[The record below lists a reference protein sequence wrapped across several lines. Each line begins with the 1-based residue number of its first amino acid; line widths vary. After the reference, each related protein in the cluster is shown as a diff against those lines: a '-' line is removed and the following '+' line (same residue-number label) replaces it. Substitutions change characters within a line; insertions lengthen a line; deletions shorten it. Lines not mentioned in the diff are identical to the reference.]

1 MIMTCFMAPEAGRDY
16 TDSDDWMDAESY
28 KENKN
33 NENKIDNNN
42 NGGYGETSQPE
53 TYKGKETPS
62 DNGETSQP
70 DSYKGKDNP
79 DDVDEQKMKV
89 EETLLDA
96 GQSDNNNNGDNGG
109 YGETSQQDSYT
120 GKEPKETP
128 LDAGQSDNNNGGYGE
143 TSQPDAG
150 QSDNNNNADNG
161 YGETSQPKKYEGE
174 EKVEQEQ
181 NHVENGTCDEEPEVK
196 VEETVIGAGQSEKG
210 KNNGRCR

>member
-16 TDSDDWMDAESY
+16 TDSDDWMDVGSY
-28 KENKN
+28 KENN
-33 NENKIDNNN
+33 NNDNKIDNNNN

-96 GQSDNNNNGDNGG
+96 GQSDNNNADNGDG
-109 YGETSQQDSYT
+109 YGETNQ
-120 GKEPKETP
+120 P
-128 LDAGQSDNNNGGYGE
+128 DAGQSDNNNNNNNNGDNNNNNNNNGGYGE
-143 TSQPDAG
+143 TSQPKRYD
-150 QSDNNNNADNG
+150 S
-161 YGETSQPKKYEGE
+161 GEKPE
-174 EKVEQEQ
+174 EAQ

-196 VEETVIGAGQSEKG
+196 VEETVIGAGQSEKE
-210 KNNGRCR
+210 KNNGHCR

>member
-1 MIMTCFMAPEAGRDY
+1 MIMECFMAPEAGTDY
-16 TDSDDWMDAESY
+16 TDGDWMDADSY
-28 KENKN
+28 KEKN
-33 NENKIDNNN
+33 DNKIDNNN

-96 GQSDNNNNGDNGG
+96 GQSDNNNADNGDG
-109 YGETSQQDSYT
+109 YGETNQ
-120 GKEPKETP
+120 P
-128 LDAGQSDNNNGGYGE
+128 DAGQSDNNNNNNGGYGE
-143 TSQPDAG
+143 TSQP
-150 QSDNNNNADNG
+150 
-161 YGETSQPKKYEGE
+161 KRYEGG
-174 EKVEQEQ
+174 EKPEQEQ

-196 VEETVIGAGQSEKG
+196 VEDTVIGAGQSEKE
-210 KNNGRCR
+210 KNNGHCR

>member
-1 MIMTCFMAPEAGRDY
+1 MIMKCFMAPEAGTDY
-16 TDSDDWMDAESY
+16 TDGDWMDADSY
-28 KENKN
+28 KEKN
-33 NENKIDNNN
+33 DNKIDNNN

-96 GQSDNNNNGDNGG
+96 GQSDNNNGD
-109 YGETSQQDSYT
+109 
-120 GKEPKETP
+120 
-128 LDAGQSDNNNGGYGE
+128 GYGE

-150 QSDNNNNADNG
+150 QSDNNNNNDDGG
-161 YGETSQPKKYEGE
+161 YGETSQPDSYKGKETPGDNGETSGPKRYEGE

-196 VEETVIGAGQSEKG
+196 VEETVIGAGQSEKE
-210 KNNGRCR
+210 KNNGHCR

>member
-1 MIMTCFMAPEAGRDY
+1 MKCFMASEAGTDY
-16 TDSDDWMDAESY
+16 TDGDDWMDAKSY

-33 NENKIDNNN
+33 NNDNEIDNNNNN

-53 TYKGKETPS
+53 
-62 DNGETSQP
+62 
-70 DSYKGKDNP
+70 SYKGEEKPENEQKH
-79 DDVDEQKMKV
+79 VDEQKMKV

-150 QSDNNNNADNG
+150 QSDNNNNNADGG
-161 YGETSQPKKYEGE
+161 YGETSQPKRYDSGE
-174 EKVEQEQ
+174 KPEQEQ

-196 VEETVIGAGQSEKG
+196 VEETVIGAGQSEKE
-210 KNNGRCR
+210 KNNGHCR

>member
-1 MIMTCFMAPEAGRDY
+1 MIMKCFMAPEAGTDY
-16 TDSDDWMDAESY
+16 TDGDWMDADSY
-28 KENKN
+28 KEKN
-33 NENKIDNNN
+33 DNKIDNNN

-96 GQSDNNNNGDNGG
+96 GQSDNNNGD
-109 YGETSQQDSYT
+109 
-120 GKEPKETP
+120 
-128 LDAGQSDNNNGGYGE
+128 GYGE

-150 QSDNNNNADNG
+150 QSDNNNNNDDGG
-161 YGETSQPKKYEGE
+161 YGETSQPDSYKGKETPGDNGETSGPKRYEGE
-174 EKVEQEQ
+174 EKVEQEH

-196 VEETVIGAGQSEKG
+196 VEETVIGAGQSEKE
-210 KNNGRCR
+210 KNNGHCR

>member
-16 TDSDDWMDAESY
+16 TDSDDWMDADSY
-28 KENKN
+28 KENN
-33 NENKIDNNN
+33 NNDNKIDNNNN

-96 GQSDNNNNGDNGG
+96 GQSDNNNADNGD
-109 YGETSQQDSYT
+109 
-120 GKEPKETP
+120 
-128 LDAGQSDNNNGGYGE
+128 GYGE

-150 QSDNNNNADNG
+150 QSDNNNNNDDGG
-161 YGETSQPKKYEGE
+161 YGETSQPDSYKGKETPGDNGETSGPKRYEGE
-174 EKVEQEQ
+174 EKPEQAQ

-196 VEETVIGAGQSEKG
+196 VEETVIGAGQSEKE
-210 KNNGRCR
+210 KNNGHCR

>member
-16 TDSDDWMDAESY
+16 TDSDDWMDADSY
-28 KENKN
+28 KENN
-33 NENKIDNNN
+33 NDNKIDNNN

-96 GQSDNNNNGDNGG
+96 GQSDNNNADNGD
-109 YGETSQQDSYT
+109 
-120 GKEPKETP
+120 
-128 LDAGQSDNNNGGYGE
+128 GYGE

-150 QSDNNNNADNG
+150 QSDNNNNNDDGG
-161 YGETSQPKKYEGE
+161 YGETSQPDSYKGKETPGDNGETSGPKRYEGE

-196 VEETVIGAGQSEKG
+196 VEETVIGAGQSEKE
-210 KNNGRCR
+210 KNNGHCR